1 MNQECVE
8 CQKKDQKIK
17 ELKQKIAELEE
28 QIETFGPEFSQVKG
42 LDENSQKLLKEN
54 IQKAI
59 GDLIG
64 QDPNKLKT
72 NQLKAPFQRT
82 QTSNLTEFLR
92 QPNIDE
98 QHTYLGQRF
107 FEHFLIIG
115 PDLEELQQV
124 NKHTNEIIV
133 KPKIL
138 YQFPNVNEHLYDVV
152 PIYTFPNGILAK
164 KLETSVHNFND
175 KVLPELKQIIMQTLQ
190 LTKGDNEYS
199 ITIPRED
206 IQDNSRM
213 TVSEFVQESNP
224 NVFRNIICFEIN
236 EFICLDPK
244 TYGCWLCPIVHC
256 FVSYYPFI
264 KFFLKENANIWNQL
278 KLERIEPCLSETS
291 SHEVLKR
298 DFIYMKNKL
307 NTIIDRLFALRSIQ
321 VTYDQ
326 KYQLNEIQIQ
336 TPKKD
341 SAQYLQF
348 LWGCDQT
355 FQNLSFKELIY
366 LISHVLLSQRVILFC
381 KKKSVLSHIMLT
393 IISLM
398 HPFNYKLPF
407 CIFIPDELIDRL
419 AAPCPYFFGVV
430 GEYDNYCQRIEEAQ
444 QEDITMFDI
453 NTKRVYFSKNQS
465 RDLKKCIAPIKRN
478 SHLKQLYSV
487 INNSREN
494 AFKQI
499 GKHKLQ
505 KLEKSGSSNQI
516 FKENEKQYMQ
526 LLKDIAKSFQ
536 TFWHSTVTQHIPVDR
551 KFIKTG
557 SMAALNL
564 QLLSEVMLS
573 KCPKDSKRF
582 IKELI
587 QNPTFTGYLDELYE
601 GIYQQ
606 NQ

>member
-1 MNQECVE
+1 MNQDCVE

-17 ELKQKIAELEE
+17 ELKQKITELEE
-28 QIETFGPEFSQVKG
+28 QIETFGPEFSQVKE

-59 GDLIG
+59 GNLIG
-64 QDPNKLKT
+64 QDPKQKT
-72 NQLKAPFQRT
+72 SQIKAHFQRT
-82 QTSNLTEFLR
+82 QTSNLTEFLK

-115 PDLEELQQV
+115 PDLEELQSV
-124 NKHTNEIIV
+124 NKQTNEIVV

-152 PIYTFPNGILAK
+152 PIYTFPNGILSK
-164 KLETSVHNFND
+164 KLEASANNFND
-175 KVLPELKQIIMQTLQ
+175 KVLPQLKQIIMQTLQ
-190 LTKGDNEYS
+190 LTKGDNQYS

-206 IQDNSRM
+206 IQENSRM

-244 TYGCWLCPIVHC
+244 SYSCWLCPIVHC

-278 KLERIEPCLSETS
+278 KLERIEPCLSEAS
-291 SHEVLKR
+291 SHEVIKR
-298 DFIYMKNKL
+298 DFIFMKNKL
-307 NTIIDRLFALRSIQ
+307 NTIIKRLFGLRSIQ
-321 VTYDQ
+321 LTYDQ
-326 KYQLNEIQIQ
+326 KYQLNDIQIQ

-341 SAQYLQF
+341 SAQFLQF

-355 FQNLSFKELIY
+355 FQILSFKELIY
-366 LISHVLLSQRVILFC
+366 LISHVLLSQRVILFS

-393 IISLM
+393 VISLM
-398 HPFNYKLPF
+398 HPFTYKLPF
-407 CIFIPDELIDRL
+407 CIFIPDELIDRV
-419 AAPCPYFFGVV
+419 AAPCPFFFGVI
-430 GEYDNYCQRIEEAQ
+430 GEYENYYQRIEEAQ
-444 QEDITMFDI
+444 QEDITLFDL
-453 NTKRVYFSKNQS
+453 NTKRVYFSKVQS
-465 RDLKKCIAPIKRN
+465 RDLNKCIAPIKRN
-478 SHLKQLYSV
+478 SHLKQLYNL
-487 INNSREN
+487 INNSKEN
-494 AFKQI
+494 VFKQI
-499 GKHKLQ
+499 GKLRPQ
-505 KLEKSGSSNQI
+505 KLEKSGSSNSTLRD
-516 FKENEKQYMQ
+516 NEKQYQQ
-526 LLKDIAKSFQ
+526 LLKDIAKQFY
-536 TFWHSTVTQHIPVDR
+536 TFWHTTIAIHIPVDR
-551 KFIKTG
+551 KFIKSG
-557 SMAALNL
+557 SIAALNL
-564 QLLSEVMLS
+564 QLISEVMLS

-582 IKELI
+582 IKEFI

-601 GIYQQ
+601 VIYQQ

>member
-1 MNQECVE
+1 MNQDCVE

-59 GDLIG
+59 GDLIN
-64 QDPNKLKT
+64 QDPKQKP
-72 NQLKAPFQRT
+72 NQFNAPYQRT
-82 QTSNLTEFLR
+82 QTSNLTEFSR
-92 QPNIDE
+92 QINIDE

-107 FEHFLIIG
+107 FEHFLILG
-115 PDLEELQQV
+115 PDIEELKQV
-124 NKHTNEIIV
+124 SEHTNEVLV

-138 YQFPNVNEHLYDVV
+138 YQFPNVNQHLYDVV

-164 KLETSVHNFND
+164 RLEASSQNFND

-206 IQDNSRM
+206 IQENSRM
-213 TVSEFVQESNP
+213 TVSQFVQESNP

-278 KLERIEPCLSETS
+278 KLERIEPCLCEAS

-298 DFIYMKNKL
+298 DFVFMKSKL

-341 SAQYLQF
+341 SVQYLQF

-355 FQNLSFKELIY
+355 FQTLSFKELVY
-366 LISHVLLSQRVILFC
+366 LISNVILSQRVILFS
-381 KKKSVLSHIMLT
+381 KKKSVLSHVMLT

-430 GEYDNYCQRIEEAQ
+430 GEYENYSSRIEEAQ
-444 QEDITMFDI
+444 QEDITMFDL
-453 NTKRVYFSKNQS
+453 NTKRVFYSKTQS

-487 INNSREN
+487 INNSRDN
-494 AFKQI
+494 AFKQV
-499 GKHKLQ
+499 GKHKPQ

-601 GIYQQ
+601 VIYQQ